1 MDLLRNYQVRKQLGL
16 IDGVCTKNEF
26 DERIVQERISAAYR
40 ELFGQIQ
47 TETHRDESSRTL
59 SPRRTP
65 HRGSASASVRE
76 SSEALFETTEQRTNL
91 DSQQTRI
98 EELEERNRMLSSE
111 KKGFEEDMLNL
122 RKQLSGLEA
131 SNRKLLEKIDSLQ
144 SVVST
149 ESKAEKV
156 LERVSKAETSQ
167 VEFKLEIYRQ
177 QILMLNRELAE
188 LKSVNR

>member
-1 MDLLRNYQVRKQLGL
+1 
-16 IDGVCTKNEF
+16 VCTKNEF

-59 SPRRTP
+59 SPRRRP
-65 HRGSASASVRE
+65 HRGSASARVRE
-76 SSEALFETTEQRTNL
+76 TSEALFETTEQRTNL
-91 DSQQTRI
+91 DAQQSRI